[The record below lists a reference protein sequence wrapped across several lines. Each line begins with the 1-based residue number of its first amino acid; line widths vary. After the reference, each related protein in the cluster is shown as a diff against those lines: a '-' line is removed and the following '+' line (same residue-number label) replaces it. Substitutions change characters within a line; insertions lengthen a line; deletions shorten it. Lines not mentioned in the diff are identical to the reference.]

1 MKKNKREVEPFRNN
15 HVRPTEKQ
23 KQTFKHMGK
32 AKSLQEAMLAG
43 GYSKK
48 TAVNPKE
55 NFVEREG
62 TKVLL
67 KEYTKHLENTGISPE
82 MLAEIQAGGLFDES
96 AQVRLGYLKETKKD
110 FGLNE
115 TDVAVNVN
123 VFKEAK
129 KSAVDFIEGEEVK

>member
-1 MKKNKREVEPFRNN
+1 MVLMKKNKREVEPFRNN

-67 KEYTKHLENTGISPE
+67 KEYTKHLENTGIIFFE
-82 MLAEIQAGGLFDES
+82 DLVCFVCFILF
-96 AQVRLGYLKETKKD
+96 V
-110 FGLNE
+110 LNFFIYFPPF
-115 TDVAVNVN
+115 NYN
-123 VFKEAK
+123 ILVFHIYHTYNNYCIL
-129 KSAVDFIEGEEVK
+129 VTCLC